1 MKISKARIRLACAFL
16 AGVVSLAAWIC
27 CSPKT
32 QNKRIGFVV
41 TTLSNPYFVTMTD
54 GAKTEMQNHPG
65 FELIV
70 QAPENAVDVARQVDL
85 VENLIAQRVDA
96 LAIVPADSKGIIPAI
111 AKANAANIPVLV
123 LDNRLDKAVAD
134 KAGIHTITFIG
145 SDNVAGG
152 HLAGEYMIKS
162 LPKGGEVAILEGVS
176 GVDAAIDRKAGF
188 AAALSSAPQLHIVAS
203 QPADWDREK
212 GLNIFQ
218 NILQAHPKIKGVFAC
233 NDEMALGA
241 VQAIHAAGKDHKII
255 VVGFDAIKDARDAIQ
270 RGDMNATVAQL
281 PAEVGRLGAKYAVDV
296 LNHQAMPPVIPT
308 EVKLIT
314 GENVPSFQ

>member
-1 MKISKARIRLACAFL
+1 
-16 AGVVSLAAWIC
+16 
-27 CSPKT
+27 
-32 QNKRIGFVV
+32 
-41 TTLSNPYFVTMTD
+41 MTD
-54 GAKTEMQNHPG
+54 GARTEIKNYPG

-70 QAPENAVDVARQVDL
+70 QAPDNAVDVARQVDL

-111 AKANAANIPVLV
+111 VKANAANIPVLI
-123 LDNRLDKAVAD
+123 LDNKIDKTLAG
-134 KAGIHTITFIG
+134 KAGVHTVTFIG

-152 HLAGEYMIKS
+152 RLAGEYMIKS

-188 AAALSSAPQLHIVAS
+188 MAALSSASQLRVVAS

-218 NILQAHPKIKGVFAC
+218 NILQAHTKVKAVFAC

-241 VQAIHAAGKDHKII
+241 LQAIHGAGKDRKIV
-255 VVGFDAIKDARDAIQ
+255 VVGFDAIKDALDAIR
-270 RGDMNATVAQL
+270 RGDMNATVEQL
-281 PAEVGRLGAKYAVDV
+281 PAEVGRLGVKSSIDVIEGKAVPSAV
-296 LNHQAMPPVIPT
+296 PT

-314 GENVPSFQ
+314 ADNVESTN